1 MHMTETENQ
10 NVHTK
15 QLQPNYGII
24 AILLAGAFVSILNST
39 LLNVALP
46 SMMTDFKVEPTT
58 IQWLATGYMLIN
70 GIIIPTTAYLIQKYS
85 VRQLFITAMILFTI
99 GTVFSGFAPSFAV
112 LLTGRM
118 IQAAGSA
125 IMMPL
130 LMNVLLTSF
139 PIEKRGSAM
148 GILGLVMTF
157 APAIGPTLS
166 GWIIEHYEWRFLF
179 YMIIPFAVI
188 VLLFAIFK
196 LKDRKERSNASLDT
210 LSVIY
215 SSIGFGGLLYGFS
228 SAGEKGWGDIE
239 VYGTLVVGTIALIL
253 LVIRQFKLEKPM
265 LDFRVY
271 KYPMFSLASV
281 ISIVVNMAM
290 FSAMILMPIY
300 LQNLRGIS
308 PLDSGLLMLPG
319 AIIMGIMSPITGKLF
334 DKFGGRI
341 LAIIGLSITV
351 ITTYLFSQLTLDTTY
366 GSLIAIYSIRMFG
379 MSMVMM
385 PVMTNGMNA
394 LPARMNPHGTAVN
407 NTLNQVS
414 GAIGS
419 ALLVSVMT
427 SRTKVHI
434 DELGPQGIVQAT
446 VEGINDAFFI
456 ATFIAALALVL
467 AFFVKRPKRADEP
480 VQSQE
485 SQNLSH

>member
-1 MHMTETENQ
+1 MTETENQ

-46 SMMTDFKVEPTT
+46 SMMLDFKVEPTT

-166 GWIIEHYEWRFLF
+166 GWIIENYEWRFLF

-188 VLLFAIFK
+188 VLLLAIFK
-196 LKDRKERSNASLDT
+196 LKDRKERSNATLDT
-210 LSVIY
+210 LSLIY

-228 SAGEKGWGDIE
+228 SAGKKGWGDIE

-351 ITTYLFSQLTLDTTY
+351 ITTYFFSQLTLDTTY

-385 PVMTNGMNA
+385 PVMTNGMNS

-434 DELGPQGIVQAT
+434 NELGPQGIVQAT

>member
-1 MHMTETENQ
+1 MTETESQ
-10 NVHTK
+10 KVHTK
-15 QLQPNYGII
+15 QLQPNYGIL
-24 AILLAGAFVSILNST
+24 AILIAGAFVSILNST

-46 SMMTDFKVEPTT
+46 SMMLDFKVEPST

-70 GIIIPTTAYLIQKYS
+70 GIIIPITAYLIQKYS

-99 GTVFSGFAPSFAV
+99 GTVFSGFAPSFAI
-112 LLTGRM
+112 LLMGRM
-118 IQAAGSA
+118 IQASGSA

-148 GILGLVMTF
+148 GVLGLVITF

-179 YMIIPFAVI
+179 YMIIPIAVI
-188 VLLFAIFK
+188 VLILAIFK
-196 LKDRKERSNASLDT
+196 LKDKKERSNASLDS

-239 VYGTLVVGTIALIL
+239 VYGTLIIGTIALLL

-334 DKFGGRI
+334 DKFGGRV

-351 ITTYLFSQLTLDTTY
+351 ITTYFFSQLTLDTTY

-385 PVMTNGMNA
+385 PVMTNGMNS
-394 LPARMNPHGTAVN
+394 LPARMNPHGTAIN

-456 ATFIAALALVL
+456 ATFIAAVAFVL

>member
-1 MHMTETENQ
+1 MTETESQ
-10 NVHTK
+10 KVHTK
-15 QLQPNYGII
+15 QLQPNYGIL
-24 AILLAGAFVSILNST
+24 AILIAGAFVSILNST

-46 SMMTDFKVEPTT
+46 SMMLDFKVEPST

-70 GIIIPTTAYLIQKYS
+70 GIIIPITAYLIQKYS

-99 GTVFSGFAPSFAV
+99 GTVFSGFAPSFAI
-112 LLTGRM
+112 LLMGRM
-118 IQAAGSA
+118 IQASGSA

-148 GILGLVMTF
+148 GVLGLVITF

-179 YMIIPFAVI
+179 YMIIPIAVI
-188 VLLFAIFK
+188 VLILAIFK
-196 LKDRKERSNASLDT
+196 LKDKKERSNASLDS

-239 VYGTLVVGTIALIL
+239 VYGTLIVGTTALLL

-341 LAIIGLSITV
+341 LAIIGLTITV
-351 ITTYLFSQLTLDTTY
+351 ITTYFFSQLTLDTTY

-385 PVMTNGMNA
+385 PVMTNGMNS
-394 LPARMNPHGTAVN
+394 LPARMNPHGTAIN

-456 ATFIAALALVL
+456 ATFIAAVALIL

>member
-1 MHMTETENQ
+1 
-10 NVHTK
+10 
-15 QLQPNYGII
+15 
-24 AILLAGAFVSILNST
+24 
-39 LLNVALP
+39 
-46 SMMTDFKVEPTT
+46 
-58 IQWLATGYMLIN
+58 
-70 GIIIPTTAYLIQKYS
+70 
-85 VRQLFITAMILFTI
+85 
-99 GTVFSGFAPSFAV
+99 
-112 LLTGRM
+112 
-118 IQAAGSA
+118 
-125 IMMPL
+125 MMPL

-166 GWIIEHYEWRFLF
+166 GWIIENYEWRFLF

-188 VLLFAIFK
+188 VLLLAIFK
-196 LKDRKERSNASLDT
+196 LKDRKERSNATLDT
-210 LSVIY
+210 LSLIY

-228 SAGEKGWGDIE
+228 SAGKKGWGDIE

-351 ITTYLFSQLTLDTTY
+351 ITTYFFSQLTLDTTY

-385 PVMTNGMNA
+385 PVMTNGMNS

-434 DELGPQGIVQAT
+434 NELGPQGIVQAT